1 MRQLMAEHSQRRGQT
16 GPPRDGE
23 RRADRQTVRK
33 VMDAVSNG
41 DHIGK
46 QTLLWGTREDND
58 DIHSSFSGLMG
69 RAGALWGRAQGHL
82 GPKRGEGKNYL
93 EQLQLLT
100 SGWHSRWKK
109 MHSFQRLQ
117 WCKQ

>member
-69 RAGALWGRAQGHL
+69 RDGALWGRAQGHL
-82 GPKRGEGKNYL
+82 GPMRGEEKLFRATPATNVW
-93 EQLQLLT
+93 LT
-100 SGWHSRWKK
+100 VKMKK
-109 MHSFQRLQ
+109 DAFISASSVV
-117 WCKQ
+117 

>member
-1 MRQLMAEHSQRRGQT
+1 MRQLVTEHSQRRGQT

-46 QTLLWGTREDND
+46 QTLLWGRREDND
-58 DIHSSFSGLMG
+58 EIHSTFSSLMG
-69 RAGALWGRAQGHL
+69 
-82 GPKRGEGKNYL
+82 Y
-93 EQLQLLT
+93 
-100 SGWHSRWKK
+100 
-109 MHSFQRLQ
+109 
-117 WCKQ
+117 